1 MLILISKKGLEMNP
15 IVEKIRNR
23 IHDAPLETERLL
35 DDAAEEIERL
45 EAELERLWN
54 NYVVL

>member
-1 MLILISKKGLEMNP
+1 MNP